1 MWLFPQQL
9 LHLLVSLIIVLQS
22 PFSCRGF
29 DPFISRLAVDYGPR
43 LIGVAASFGRN
54 IQPLITIPHCGN
66 LTILSGEI
74 INLARSKGA
83 VEIIV
88 GVPLD
93 RDGRM
98 KYTVRNLNGILS
110 LNFSSVLA
118 AQCIRAYP
126 RAQVLIMDE
135 RYTTREA
142 REKSK
147 EEYPRASI
155 DAVSAACLLERY
167 LEDEGCFNTLPALP
181 SPFPLHKD
189 LEMLTTIQYGGI
201 FVSQNMRIV
210 MTQFP
215 LARGFKCARYFKYDG

>member
-1 MWLFPQQL
+1 M
-9 LHLLVSLIIVLQS
+9 
-22 PFSCRGF
+22 
-29 DPFISRLAVDYGPR
+29 
-43 LIGVAASFGRN
+43 
-54 IQPLITIPHCGN
+54 
-66 LTILSGEI
+66 
-74 INLARSKGA
+74 
-83 VEIIV
+83 

-189 LEMLTTIQYGGI
+189 LEMFDYNIIRRHIRLTKYANSNDPISSGERLQ
-201 FVSQNMRIV
+201 MRKV
-210 MTQFP
+210 LQVRWVVF
-215 LARGFKCARYFKYDG
+215 L